1 MTKNITKSNED
12 YLEAILSCEKD
23 GCCKSVDIAK
33 TLGISKPAVS
43 MAMNEM
49 INKGLVTKQ
58 AYGKI
63 TLTEKGRLIATKTS
77 TKHELIRRFLIG
89 IGANEQNAED
99 ECCKIEHILSDD
111 TIACIEDFCNKN
123 NF

>member
-1 MTKNITKSNED
+1 MNITKSNED

-23 GCCKSVDIAK
+23 GCCKSVDIANA
-33 TLGISKPAVS
+33 LGISKPAVS

-49 INKGLVTKQ
+49 VAKGLVTKSS
-58 AYGKI
+58 YGKI
-63 TLTEKGRLIATKTS
+63 CLTEKGRNIAKNTHI
-77 TKHELIRRFLIG
+77 KHTLLKRFLIG

-111 TIACIEDFCNKN
+111 TIACIEKFCDKN

>member
-1 MTKNITKSNED
+1 MNITKSNED

-23 GCCKSVDIAK
+23 GACKSVDIANM
-33 TLGISKPAVS
+33 LGISKPAVS

-49 INKGLVTKQ
+49 ISKGLVTKQ

-63 TLTEKGRLIATKTS
+63 TLTEKGRAIATKTYN
-77 TKHELIRRFLIG
+77 KHELIKRFLIG
-89 IGANEQNAED
+89 IGAKEQNAEE

-111 TIACIEDFCNKN
+111 TLDCLAGFCDENG
-123 NF
+123 F